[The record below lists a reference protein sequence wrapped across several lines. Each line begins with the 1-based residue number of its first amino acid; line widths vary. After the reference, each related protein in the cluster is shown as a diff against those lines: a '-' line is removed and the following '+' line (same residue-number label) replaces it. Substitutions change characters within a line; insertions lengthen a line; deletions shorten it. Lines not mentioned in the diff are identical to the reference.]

1 MPPLMMSS
9 GFTPKNA
16 GCQSTMSASFPGS
29 MDPISCATPWAIAYE
44 RYQNPELNAF
54 MSRAPEL
61 DFTQG

>member
-1 MPPLMMSS
+1 MALSITRTQ
-9 GFTPKNA
+9 GEIK
-16 GCQSTMSASFPGS
+16 
-29 MDPISCATPWAIAYE
+29 ATPWAIAYE

>member
-1 MPPLMMSS
+1 MVTIQTADERQITCCTSTESPSPCSS
-9 GFTPKNA
+9 PE
-16 GCQSTMSASFPGS
+16 
-29 MDPISCATPWAIAYE
+29 ATPWAIAYE